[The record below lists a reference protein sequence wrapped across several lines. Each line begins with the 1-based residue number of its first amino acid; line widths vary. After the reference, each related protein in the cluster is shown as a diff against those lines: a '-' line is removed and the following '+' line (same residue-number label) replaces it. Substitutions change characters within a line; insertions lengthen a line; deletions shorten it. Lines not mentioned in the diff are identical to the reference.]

1 MKKAVWP
8 WTMSASAIHRGE
20 RLAVLGSNGAGKSTF
35 FLCCNGVLRPQGR
48 LLYRGRPVDVARK
61 KDRMELRRRVGIV
74 FQEPDNQIIAPT
86 VRAEISF
93 GPLNLGLGEEQA
105 GRQTDRAM
113 EAMGL
118 TAYAQRGPP
127 IFERRREKAGDHSRC
142 AGHGT
147 GDHTAG

>member
-1 MKKAVWP
+1 MKEILLEAQQLCYHYEEGRLALDHV
-8 WTMSASAIHRGE
+8 SAAIHRGE

-113 EAMGL
+113 EAMEL
-118 TAYAQRGPP
+118 TAYAQRAPQYLSGG
-127 IFERRREKAGDHSRC
+127 EKSG
-142 AGHGT
+142 
-147 GDHTAG
+147 